1 MYTREWRTYPR
12 KELRILAALAH
23 GGLPITNAPARRSL
37 CACALLYYDQD
48 SSPLL
53 PL

>member
-1 MYTREWRTYPR
+1 VFTEEVRTYPR

-23 GGLPITNAPARRSL
+23 GGLAITNAPARRSL
-37 CACALLYYDQD
+37 CACALRYYNQD
-48 SSPLL
+48 SSPRL

>member
-1 MYTREWRTYPR
+1 MDTREGRTYPR
-12 KELRILAALAH
+12 KELRILATLAH
-23 GGLPITNAPARRSL
+23 GGLAITNAPARRSL